1 MLDCPLVLHAGML
14 DPTTSCNLPDVAI
27 FNILKLV
34 PLQQRLGP
42 CALVCQSW
50 AAAAARA
57 TTEIII
63 MELKCQQKTRLTAWL
78 QQHDQWRHLELLQLA
93 PCGDDLDYSCD
104 EWQKEEG
111 RTAGGPLTLQLPSL
125 QLGHLKTLKVVGFD
139 LELLLPPGGPP
150 PASTK
155 AWPFD
160 LSDLASA
167 LTADSTAAVQQ
178 AVAATASSLLPELR
192 ELKLSCYCHTPQLLS
207 HITGVTGMQLW
218 PTFNDGEFV
227 YGTEDMSS
235 QSVEQRMYNDQPG
248 KAALSIAEACGALL
262 HNNPGLKRLNLGCQG
277 IGCVDDSSSRRQL
290 EELVL
295 QQLSRLTN
303 LDTLVIDPLVYN
315 PGALASLPTSLT
327 LLHLSGQ
334 LTPFR
339 DLTHP
344 LLDSTETPQLCKL
357 SSLQKLTLCW
367 VPFDPAILTDKARLI
382 ELRIHECAVY
392 KRGSPESATD
402 QEIEEH
408 LLTNLSQVTRLQTLV
423 IGNIWT
429 RSSRSWD
436 TYIRSWDTNI
446 PPQRFA
452 PLLASKELTRLQFTV
467 NDKRPWPPGTLQHML
482 PPGKLNSRLQVIKLT
497 ANKHWVSGVK
507 SEYAD
512 DDDDEEEIQHEDKL
526 WCVDAADI
534 SSITRGC
541 PALNELGLNCVVHG
555 GTDVSCLLPLH
566 AQLNVLD
573 VGGVAFDDAAAWVV
587 AQLTNLGSLSWLQS
601 PGLTDAG
608 LFQLTSLRRLSSFDL
623 QDCPGVSQGMR
634 CRAR

>member
-1 MLDCPLVLHAGML
+1 
-14 DPTTSCNLPDVAI
+14 
-27 FNILKLV
+27 
-34 PLQQRLGP
+34 
-42 CALVCQSW
+42 VCKSW

-78 QQHDQWRHLELLQLA
+78 QQQDQWRHLERLQLA
-93 PCGDDLDYSCD
+93 PCGHDLDYPWD
-104 EWQKEEG
+104 EFFEG
-111 RTAGGPLTLQLPSL
+111 RTAGGPLTLQLPLL

-150 PASTK
+150 PASTE
-155 AWPFD
+155 AGPFD
-160 LSDLASA
+160 LSNLASA
-167 LTADSTAAVQQ
+167 LTADNTAAVQQ
-178 AVAATASSLLPELR
+178 AAAAMVPSLMPELR

-218 PTFNDGEFV
+218 PAFNDGEFV
-227 YGTEDMSS
+227 YGTDDMSPL
-235 QSVEQRMYNDQPG
+235 SVEQRMYNDQPG
-248 KAALSIAEACGALL
+248 KVALSIAEACGALL

-277 IGCVDDSSSRRQL
+277 IGQVDERRQL

-303 LDTLVIDPLVYN
+303 LDMLVIDPLVYN

-334 LTPFR
+334 PRMFR

-357 SSLQKLTLCW
+357 SSLHKLTLCW
-367 VPFDPAILTDKARLI
+367 VPFDPAILTDKARLT

-408 LLTNLSQVTRLQTLV
+408 LLTNLSQVTRLQTLI

-429 RSSRSWD
+429 RSSQSWD
-436 TYIRSWDTNI
+436 TSI
-446 PPQRFA
+446 PPERFA
-452 PLLASKELTRLQFTV
+452 SLLASKELNRLEFTV
-467 NDKRPWPPGTLQHML
+467 NERPWPPGALQHML
-482 PPGKLNSRLQVIKLT
+482 PPGKLNSRLQVLKLC
-497 ANKHWVSGVK
+497 ANKGWVSGVK

-512 DDDDEEEIQHEDKL
+512 DDDDEEEICHEDEL
-526 WCVDAADI
+526 WCVDTADI

-555 GTDVSCLLPLH
+555 GTDVSCMLPLH
-566 AQLNVLD
+566 AQLKVLE
-573 VGGVAFDDAAAWVV
+573 VGGVAFDDAAAGVV
-587 AQLTNLGSLSWLQS
+587 AQLTNLSSLSWWQS

-608 LFQLTSLRRLSSFDL
+608 LFQLTSLRRLSSFNL
-623 QDCPGVSQGMR
+623 QDCPSVSQGMR
-634 CRAR
+634 NKGKLLHSLGLNYGHFAGWPAKYWHLKSSQVSKTKLQTGQ